1 MSCLLYGL
9 LLQLNAFQLGQ
20 RAHKR
25 RVLAAGRSTV
35 PGGTDAHQNH
45 PSFSFTQT
53 TKAKFLMEKRR
64 KKSRFSLLDN
74 NYRGKKKKKKES
86 NCFSCRFSSK
96 ALGTAAMKGHFAGE
110 VANVSTEVMEN
121 IPIK

>member
-74 NYRGKKKKKKES
+74 NYRGKKKKKKAIV
-86 NCFSCRFSSK
+86 FLADFQAR
-96 ALGTAAMKGHFAGE
+96 LWGLLL
-110 VANVSTEVMEN
+110 
-121 IPIK
+121 

>member
-1 MSCLLYGL
+1 MHFSSGRGL
-9 LLQLNAFQLGQ
+9 TKGECWQQEGAQC
-20 RAHKR
+20 R
-25 RVLAAGRSTV
+25 
-35 PGGTDAHQNH
+35 GGTDAHQNH

-53 TKAKFLMEKRR
+53 TKAKFLMEKKGE

-74 NYRGKKKKKKES
+74 NYRGKKKKKES

>member
-1 MSCLLYGL
+1 M
-9 LLQLNAFQLGQ
+9 
-20 RAHKR
+20 
-25 RVLAAGRSTV
+25 
-35 PGGTDAHQNH
+35 
-45 PSFSFTQT
+45 
-53 TKAKFLMEKRR
+53 
-64 KKSRFSLLDN
+64 LDN
-74 NYRGKKKKKKES
+74 NYRGKKKKES